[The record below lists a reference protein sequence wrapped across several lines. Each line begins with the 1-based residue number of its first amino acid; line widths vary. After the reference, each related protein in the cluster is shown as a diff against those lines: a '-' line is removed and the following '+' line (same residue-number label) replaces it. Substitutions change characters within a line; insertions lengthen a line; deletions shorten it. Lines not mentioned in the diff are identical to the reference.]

1 MNARVDSRVAALPLV
16 ANETTDVRD
25 FEVINLGRYVLVALL
40 ASMCGL
46 LWAWSRIDLRETAV
60 AFDGTER
67 RNDLAEAEH
76 ERLELELLSLKGK
89 AWRDGE
95 RATHSAKQVVITEGV
110 ASR

>member
-16 ANETTDVRD
+16 ALETTDVRD
-25 FEVINLGRYVLVALL
+25 FEVVHLSRYVLIALL
-40 ASMCGL
+40 TSMCML

-60 AFDGTER
+60 ALDSIER
-67 RNDLAEAEH
+67 RNDLALAEH

-95 RATHSAKQVVITEGV
+95 AIPGGQALVRVTPP
-110 ASR
+110 

>member
-16 ANETTDVRD
+16 ALETTDVRD
-25 FEVINLGRYVLVALL
+25 FEVVHLGRYALIALL
-40 ASMCGL
+40 TSVCML

-60 AFDGTER
+60 ALDSIER
-67 RNDLAEAEH
+67 RNDLALAEH

-95 RATHSAKQVVITEGV
+95 AMPSGQALVPVATP
-110 ASR
+110 